1 MEDEFKLLNDL
12 LNIGCCKLCAVR
24 YLCKKQIDF
33 SNVDEYLL
41 EHRFH
46 ENVVKTDNEA
56 THNTVIKKIK
66 TNPCVVCLGLLQKE
80 SLTQIIQSS
89 KLDKA
94 RQYDSEVFTCS
105 ISMPAAILLRE
116 HSMQIYLKNQ
126 FPSLYKENTEIPL
139 NRVWKVFVK
148 NELGRCLQKEFE
160 NSDTCN
166 FSINVAMSYPLDT
179 EELDNL
185 RKMQPKMYEERAT
198 QRRKYNCE
206 LFSRKGVITA
216 LSNTTS
222 GTFMENYPVP
232 PEIPSKFLQV
242 KDIECKHNS
251 IFCCI
256 SENNL
261 KFSSSGREDCD
272 VRCLGKGRPFYIEV
286 LDPMKTKISFKEFR
300 QIETEIN
307 KTELIGV
314 LHMQNV
320 DRSELTKV
328 KEGEE
333 EKTKD
338 YNALCLTKDPITQE
352 QLDKINNYGKVE
364 ILQKTPIRVLHRRP
378 LAIRNKTI
386 YEMKAKPVEGKPNL
400 IDLHLNTQ
408 AGTYVKEFV
417 HGDFGRTI
425 PNIGEIIGTDVDII
439 ALDVTA
445 INLDWPTEIEYES
458 NNDIKSSD
466 NNVNDIPNKS

>member
-66 TNPCVVCLGLLQKE
+66 TNPCVVCLG
-80 SLTQIIQSS
+80 
-89 KLDKA
+89 
-94 RQYDSEVFTCS
+94 
-105 ISMPAAILLRE
+105 
-116 HSMQIYLKNQ
+116 
-126 FPSLYKENTEIPL
+126 
-139 NRVWKVFVK
+139 
-148 NELGRCLQKEFE
+148 
-160 NSDTCN
+160 
-166 FSINVAMSYPLDT
+166 
-179 EELDNL
+179 
-185 RKMQPKMYEERAT
+185 
-198 QRRKYNCE
+198 
-206 LFSRKGVITA
+206 VITA

-251 IFCCI
+251 IFFAGRYTKYSRELSQSPWIIDGVKTMETSVQEIIFDSIKKVLGI